1 MRPFSLCF
9 ALFECYK
16 RNIIERFFARWPGV
30 GPTRNYGAGE
40 QVLQKMF
47 PCCLRIGNNICT
59 HLLHR
64 IKMLPRCHT
73 MTDAGLTRER
83 TLCGVRNEM
92 FRALSSDSYR
102 LFYVTL
108 LLLSVDL

>member
-1 MRPFSLCF
+1 
-9 ALFECYK
+9 
-16 RNIIERFFARWPGV
+16 
-30 GPTRNYGAGE
+30 
-40 QVLQKMF
+40 
-47 PCCLRIGNNICT
+47 
-59 HLLHR
+59 
-64 IKMLPRCHT
+64 

-108 LLLSVDL
+108 LLLSVDLLKKKRKSEHLFGRCSLLHLG